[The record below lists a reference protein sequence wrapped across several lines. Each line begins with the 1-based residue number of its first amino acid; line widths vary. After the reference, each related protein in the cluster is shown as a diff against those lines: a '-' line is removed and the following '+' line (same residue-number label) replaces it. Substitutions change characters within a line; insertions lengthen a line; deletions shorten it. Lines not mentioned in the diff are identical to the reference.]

1 MVPARPAWAMTPHRM
16 AARTPVIAARLT
28 SRKPP
33 TAAAMTAKT
42 MVTVAQVWAV
52 ERPNSVRP

>member
-1 MVPARPAWAMTPHRM
+1 MPKTM
-16 AARTPVIAARLT
+16 AISTPVIAARLT